1 MTTKIVFVGKPEMG
15 KTTIKKVV
23 FEGAD
28 PNELVM
34 FPLEP
39 TIKTQF
45 SVHEFLDSKIILFD
59 TAGQSL
65 SNLLQDEEQQARSFE
80 NANAI
85 IYIFDYPSY
94 IENSEDII
102 NDIRRIYEIN
112 KKYEFNAQIILF
124 LHKIDLILAQKIGFK
139 LSIVKKQ
146 IIKLLNLPEELDLYY
161 TSLHPNLIYT
171 IYNALSG
178 AIGSFSEDI
187 SKLKVKIRKIIEN
200 LPKTICLV
208 SNQSN
213 NIIIQEISNDFDT
226 STIYNLNEKIYKT
239 ISSNEEIKA
248 VSLESKI
255 FYTIFKNISD
265 INSNFKTIMLLSE
278 TLEGDSLSE
287 KLSLIKK
294 ELN

>member
-1 MTTKIVFVGKPEMG
+1 MG

-34 FPLEP
+34 FPLEA

-45 SVHEFLDSKIILFD
+45 SVHEFMDSKIILLD

-65 SNLLQDEEQQARSFE
+65 SKLLQDEEKQTRSFE

-94 IENSEDII
+94 IENSEEII

-112 KKYEFNAQIILF
+112 KEHNFNAQVILF

-146 IIKLLNLPEELDLYY
+146 LNKLLDLPEELDLYY

-171 IYNALSG
+171 IYNALSET
-178 AIGSFSEDI
+178 IGSFSEEI
-187 SKLKVKIRKIIEN
+187 SKFKPIIRKIIEN

-208 SNQSN
+208 SNQSD
-213 NIIIQEISNDFDT
+213 NIIIQEMSNDFDT
-226 STIYNLNEKIYKT
+226 NTVYNLAEKIYET
-239 ISSNEEIKA
+239 ISTKEDIKA
-248 VSLESKI
+248 ISLEAKI
-255 FYTIFKNISD
+255 FYTVFKNISD
-265 INSNFKTIMLLSE
+265 LNSKFKKIMLLSE
-278 TLEGDSLSE
+278 TLERDELSE
-287 KLSLIKK
+287 KISMIKI
-294 ELN
+294 ELE

>member
-1 MTTKIVFVGKPEMG
+1 MTTKIAFVGKPEMG

-34 FPLEP
+34 FPLEA

-45 SVHEFLDSKIILFD
+45 SVHEFMDSKIILLD
-59 TAGQSL
+59 TPGQSL
-65 SNLLQDEEQQARSFE
+65 SSLLQDEEKQIRSFE
-80 NANAI
+80 NVNAI

-94 IENSEDII
+94 IENSEEII
-102 NDIRRIYEIN
+102 NDVRRIYEIN
-112 KKYEFNAQIILF
+112 KKHNFNAHIILF

-146 IIKLLNLPEELDLYY
+146 ITKLLNLPEELDLHF

-178 AIGSFSEDI
+178 TIGSFSDEI
-187 SKLKVKIRKIIEN
+187 SKLKPIIKKIIEN

-208 SNQSN
+208 SNQSD
-213 NIIIQEISNDFDT
+213 NIIIQEMSNDFDT
-226 STIYNLNEKIYKT
+226 ITVFKLAEKLYKA
-239 ISSNEEIKA
+239 ISSTEEIKA
-248 VSLESKI
+248 ISLESKI
-255 FYTIFKNISD
+255 FYTFFKNISD

-278 TLEGDSLSE
+278 TLERDGLSE
-287 KLSLIKK
+287 KVSMIKK

>member
-1 MTTKIVFVGKPEMG
+1 MFVGKPEMG

-34 FPLEP
+34 FPLEA

-45 SVHEFLDSKIILFD
+45 SVHEFMDSKIILLD

-65 SNLLQDEEQQARSFE
+65 SKLLQDKEKQTRSFE

-94 IENSEDII
+94 IENSEEII
-102 NDIRRIYEIN
+102 NDIRSIYEIN
-112 KKYEFNAQIILF
+112 KEHNFNAQVILF

-146 IIKLLNLPEELDLYY
+146 LNKLLDLPEELDLYY

-171 IYNALSG
+171 IYNALSET
-178 AIGSFSEDI
+178 IGSFSEEI
-187 SKLKVKIRKIIEN
+187 SKFKPIIRKIIEN

-208 SNQSN
+208 SNQSD
-213 NIIIQEISNDFDT
+213 NIIIQEMSNDFDT
-226 STIYNLNEKIYKT
+226 NTVYNLAEKIYET
-239 ISSNEEIKA
+239 ISTKEDIKA
-248 VSLESKI
+248 ISLEAKI
-255 FYTIFKNISD
+255 FYTVFKNISD
-265 INSNFKTIMLLSE
+265 LNSKFKKIMLLSE
-278 TLEGDSLSE
+278 TLERDELSE
-287 KLSLIKK
+287 KISMIKI
-294 ELN
+294 ELE